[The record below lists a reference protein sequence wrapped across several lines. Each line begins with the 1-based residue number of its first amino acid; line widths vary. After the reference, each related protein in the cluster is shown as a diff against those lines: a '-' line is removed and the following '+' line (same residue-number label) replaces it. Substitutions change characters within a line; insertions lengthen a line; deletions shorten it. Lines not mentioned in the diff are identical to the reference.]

1 MSYILDALKK
11 SEQERGRGDIP
22 GVQTVHS
29 SSLNYHGQKKSY
41 WPYFL
46 ITAVLL
52 NLAAIVYFIIDKEQL
67 SDTVVTQ
74 ETSSPSAPDLTAAR
88 SADTGSPNIANR
100 QAESTVTGSAII
112 EPAITDSTAVESKV
126 SERQDTYKSTAPVV
140 IDPVKTENEETDQ
153 ARKPAAVA
161 TSNTTKANATTAAT
175 SQATISQA
183 APAEDKQVIEFY
195 ELPESVKQELPAII
209 ISAHIYS
216 SNPLQRSI
224 VINNNFMEE
233 GEYVIDDLRLHEIT
247 PDGAI
252 FDFRETRFHHGVVSS
267 WQ

>member
-29 SSLNYHGQKKSY
+29 SSLNYHGQKKAY
-41 WPYFL
+41 WPYLL
-46 ITAVLL
+46 IVAVLL
-52 NLAAIVYFIIDKEQL
+52 NLVAIVYFIVDKE
-67 SDTVVTQ
+67 
-74 ETSSPSAPDLTAAR
+74 P
-88 SADTGSPNIANR
+88 
-100 QAESTVTGSAII
+100 
-112 EPAITDSTAVESKV
+112 
-126 SERQDTYKSTAPVV
+126 
-140 IDPVKTENEETDQ
+140 
-153 ARKPAAVA
+153 
-161 TSNTTKANATTAAT
+161 
-175 SQATISQA
+175 A
-183 APAEDKQVIEFY
+183 APAKVSTQPVTANGLAEQPMDHDTAMAQAEHTENVADENNSHQQPDSPTSVTTTVIDTSIKSDDGVETKQASSPTEQVYASGTTEPEPAAKPAISPATRSVPAAFEKQVIEFY
-195 ELPESVKQELPAII
+195 ELPASIKQQLPAII
-209 ISAHIYS
+209 ISAHVYS

-252 FDFRETRFHHGVVSS
+252 FDFRDTRFHHGVVSS

>member
-29 SSLNYHGQKKSY
+29 SSLNYHGQKKAY

-46 ITAVLL
+46 IVAVLL
-52 NLAAIVYFIIDKEQL
+52 NLIAIVYFIVDKEQ
-67 SDTVVTQ
+67 T
-74 ETSSPSAPDLTAAR
+74 
-88 SADTGSPNIANR
+88 
-100 QAESTVTGSAII
+100 
-112 EPAITDSTAVESKV
+112 
-126 SERQDTYKSTAPVV
+126 
-140 IDPVKTENEETDQ
+140 
-153 ARKPAAVA
+153 
-161 TSNTTKANATTAAT
+161 
-175 SQATISQA
+175 
-183 APAEDKQVIEFY
+183 APAEVSTQPVTANDLAEQPMDHDTAMAQAAHTENVADENNSHQQPDAPTSVTTTVIDSSIKSDDGVETKQASSAEQVIASGTTEPEPAARPATRPVTRSAPAVSEKQVIEFY
-195 ELPESVKQELPAII
+195 DLPAAIKQQLPAII
-209 ISAHIYS
+209 ISAHVYS

-252 FDFRETRFHHGVVSS
+252 FDFRDTRFHHGVVSS

>member
-29 SSLNYHGQKKSY
+29 SSLNYHGQKKAY
-41 WPYFL
+41 WPYLL
-46 ITAVLL
+46 IVAVLL
-52 NLAAIVYFIIDKEQL
+52 NLIAIVYFIVDKEQTAPAEVTTQPVTATGL
-67 SDTVVTQ
+67 AVQPMDHDNTMAQAVPEQTSVTTTTIDSSIKSDDEPGTA
-74 ETSSPSAPDLTAAR
+74 ETSSPAEQAIAPGTKEA
-88 SADTGSPNIANR
+88 
-100 QAESTVTGSAII
+100 
-112 EPAITDSTAVESKV
+112 EPATKPVT
-126 SERQDTYKSTAPVV
+126 RPTPVV
-140 IDPVKTENEETDQ
+140 
-153 ARKPAAVA
+153 
-161 TSNTTKANATTAAT
+161 
-175 SQATISQA
+175 
-183 APAEDKQVIEFY
+183 AEKRVIEFY
-195 ELPESVKQELPAII
+195 ELPASIKQQLPAII
-209 ISAHIYS
+209 ISAHVYS

-252 FDFRETRFHHGVVSS
+252 FDFRDTRFHHGVVSS

>member
-29 SSLNYHGQKKSY
+29 SSLNYHGQKKAY
-41 WPYFL
+41 WPYLL
-46 ITAVLL
+46 IVAVLL
-52 NLAAIVYFIIDKEQL
+52 NLIAIVYFIVDKEQ
-67 SDTVVTQ
+67 TAPAVVTTQ
-74 ETSSPSAPDLTAAR
+74 PVTATGLAEQPMDHDTAMAQAVPEQTSVTTTTIDSSIKSNDEPGTAEKSSPAEQAIAPRTKEA
-88 SADTGSPNIANR
+88 
-100 QAESTVTGSAII
+100 
-112 EPAITDSTAVESKV
+112 EPATKPVT
-126 SERQDTYKSTAPVV
+126 RPTPVV
-140 IDPVKTENEETDQ
+140 
-153 ARKPAAVA
+153 
-161 TSNTTKANATTAAT
+161 
-175 SQATISQA
+175 
-183 APAEDKQVIEFY
+183 AEKQVIEFY
-195 ELPESVKQELPAII
+195 ELPASIKQQLPAII
-209 ISAHIYS
+209 ISAHVYS

-252 FDFRETRFHHGVVSS
+252 FDFRDTRFHHGVVSS